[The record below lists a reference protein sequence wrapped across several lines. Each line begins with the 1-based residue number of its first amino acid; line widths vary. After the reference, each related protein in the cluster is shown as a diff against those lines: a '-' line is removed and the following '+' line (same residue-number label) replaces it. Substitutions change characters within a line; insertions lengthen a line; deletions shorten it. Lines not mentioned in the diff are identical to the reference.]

1 MTAAPP
7 PAPQAASMRL
17 PIGGTSLQCRIAD
30 AAIELFYNQG
40 ATATSV
46 RDITAACGLTPGAL
60 YNHFSSKEQLLYV
73 LIRDV
78 HLMADQGL
86 QAAIAGAGDQPAAQ
100 LAAAV
105 RFMVWRSAGPRK
117 QSQVAN
123 REYTRLPKARSDE
136 IKAIRRGMRARFA
149 DILLAGSQSGEFVL
163 PASQDQMAAALT
175 ATAIATLCANISEWT
190 RDNYPSS
197 LPDLQNRYV
206 EMALRL
212 AGAPRQ
218 RVSSRRTPPETSGP
232 SVPPGQ

>member
-1 MTAAPP
+1 MTAVPP
-7 PAPQAASMRL
+7 PEPQAASMRL

-30 AAIELFYNQG
+30 AAIELFYSRG

-73 LIRDV
+73 LIRDI
-78 HLMADQGL
+78 HLGADQGL
-86 QAAIAGAGDQPAAQ
+86 QAAIAAAGDQPAAQ

-123 REYTRLPKARSDE
+123 REYTRLPKPRSDE

-149 DILLAGSQSGEFVL
+149 DILLAGSESGEFVL
-163 PASQDQMAAALT
+163 PASQDQMSAALT

-190 RDNYPSS
+190 RDNYPAS
-197 LPDLQNRYV
+197 LPNLQARYV

-212 AGAPRQ
+212 AGAA
-218 RVSSRRTPPETSGP
+218 SHRTPPQAAGP
-232 SVPPGQ
+232 SGPPGQ

>member
-1 MTAAPP
+1 MTAVPP
-7 PAPQAASMRL
+7 PEPPAASLRL

-30 AAIELFYNQG
+30 AAIELFYSHG

-73 LIRDV
+73 LIRDI
-78 HLMADQGL
+78 HLMADEGL
-86 QAAIAGAGDQPAAQ
+86 QAAIAAAGDQPGTQ

-136 IKAIRRGMRARFA
+136 IKAIRRGMRGRFA
-149 DILLAGSQSGEFVL
+149 DILLAGSESGEFVL
-163 PASQDQMAAALT
+163 PASQDRMSAALT

-190 RDNYPSS
+190 RDNYPAS
-197 LPDLQNRYV
+197 LPNLQTRYV

-212 AGAPRQ
+212 AGAAPH
-218 RVSSRRTPPETSGP
+218 RTPAPAAPSPTTGP
-232 SVPPGQ
+232 SGPPGQ